1 VTNGHLSDER
11 LKFLDITVKSNILG
25 LTPKSIF
32 QIDTHRDDRSKKY
45 FDVNRQKTMNFQFQ
59 SGYLDGMRRH
69 SAHLTKRMSKS
80 LSLGLALLLGT
91 SAVLL
96 SSGKALALETVT
108 VKYGAVDV
116 TLPLADLQ
124 SFTQTGKPSPQ
135 LQSVLSLAKQTP
147 ESVREILTR
156 EVALDSQLV
165 TRLANSY
172 FGEIVLKQLGE
183 VAYTP
188 ATRAQ
193 SAPALRDALVGAS
206 KDGKISLIEVMQN
219 YTPSALE
226 VDGNQAMAVYQR
238 VMKDMQDLQAMYNN
252 SPALQG
258 TAGQALNSA
267 RQMICQPNSSGS
279 MK

>member
-1 VTNGHLSDER
+1 
-11 LKFLDITVKSNILG
+11 
-25 LTPKSIF
+25 
-32 QIDTHRDDRSKKY
+32 
-45 FDVNRQKTMNFQFQ
+45 
-59 SGYLDGMRRH
+59 
-69 SAHLTKRMSKS
+69 MSKS

-96 SSGKALALETVT
+96 SSGKAVALETVT
-108 VKYGAVDV
+108 VKYGAIDV

-124 SFTQTGKPSPQ
+124 SFIQTGKPSPQ

-183 VAYTP
+183 VAYAP

-238 VMKDMQDLQAMYNN
+238 VMKDMQDLQAMYKN
-252 SPALQG
+252 SSAMQG

>member
-1 VTNGHLSDER
+1 
-11 LKFLDITVKSNILG
+11 
-25 LTPKSIF
+25 
-32 QIDTHRDDRSKKY
+32 
-45 FDVNRQKTMNFQFQ
+45 MNFQFQ
-59 SGYLDGMRRH
+59 SGYLDAMGRQ
-69 SAHLTKRMSKS
+69 SAHFTNKISKS

-108 VKYGAVDV
+108 VKYGAIDV

-183 VAYTP
+183 VAYAP

-238 VMKDMQDLQAMYNN
+238 VMKDLQDLQAMYKN
-252 SPALQG
+252 SPAMQG

-267 RQMICQPNSSGS
+267 RQMICQPNSSGN

>member
-1 VTNGHLSDER
+1 
-11 LKFLDITVKSNILG
+11 
-25 LTPKSIF
+25 
-32 QIDTHRDDRSKKY
+32 
-45 FDVNRQKTMNFQFQ
+45 MNFQFQ
-59 SGYLDGMRRH
+59 SGYLDAMGRQ
-69 SAHLTKRMSKS
+69 SAHFTNKISKS

-108 VKYGAVDV
+108 VKYGAIDV

-183 VAYTP
+183 VAYAP

-238 VMKDMQDLQAMYNN
+238 VMKDMQDLQAMYKN
-252 SPALQG
+252 SPAMQG

-267 RQMICQPNSSGS
+267 RQMICQPNSSGN

>member
-1 VTNGHLSDER
+1 
-11 LKFLDITVKSNILG
+11 
-25 LTPKSIF
+25 
-32 QIDTHRDDRSKKY
+32 
-45 FDVNRQKTMNFQFQ
+45 MNFQLQQGYCNGIRQQ
-59 SGYLDGMRRH
+59 SDR
-69 SAHLTKRMSKS
+69 LTTRMSKS

-96 SSGKALALETVT
+96 SAGKASALEKVT

-116 TLPLADLQ
+116 TLPMSDLQ
-124 SFTQTGKPSPQ
+124 SFAQTGKPSPQ

-165 TRLANSY
+165 SRLANTY

-183 VAYTP
+183 VAYAP

-193 SAPALRDALVGAS
+193 SAPALRDALVAAS
-206 KDGKISLIEVMQN
+206 SDGKISLMEVIQN
-219 YTPSALE
+219 YRPTALE
-226 VDGNQAMAVYQR
+226 VDGNQAVAIYQR
-238 VMKDMQDLQAMYNN
+238 VIKDLQDIQAMYQN
-252 SPALQG
+252 SPTLQN
-258 TAGQALNSA
+258 TAGQA

-279 MK
+279 AK

>member
-1 VTNGHLSDER
+1 
-11 LKFLDITVKSNILG
+11 
-25 LTPKSIF
+25 
-32 QIDTHRDDRSKKY
+32 
-45 FDVNRQKTMNFQFQ
+45 MNFQFQ
-59 SGYLDGMRRH
+59 QGYGNGISQQSDR
-69 SAHLTKRMSKS
+69 LTKRMSKS

-96 SSGKALALETVT
+96 GSGKAFALEKVT

-116 TLPLADLQ
+116 TLPMSDLQ
-124 SFTQTGKPSPQ
+124 SFAQTGKPSPQ

-165 TRLANSY
+165 ARLANTY

-183 VAYTP
+183 VAYAP

-193 SAPALRDALVGAS
+193 SAPALRDALVAAS
-206 KDGKISLIEVMQN
+206 RDGKISLMEVIQN
-219 YTPSALE
+219 YGPTALE
-226 VDGNQAMAVYQR
+226 VDGNQAVAIYQR
-238 VMKDMQDLQAMYNN
+238 VIKDLQDIQAMYQN
-252 SPALQG
+252 SPTLQN
-258 TAGQALNSA
+258 TAGQA

-279 MK
+279 AK